1 MKGSSYIKS
10 KQTLWAKRK
19 NIALIGSQ
27 GAKGFPA
34 YTQTLEENLFEP
46 MNSSVFGD
54 ISKGDGGELK
64 GNNNSSAKMKAVHSS
79 SAIGV
84 NLFHYWKTNGKI
96 DNIAH
101 ACRLCAKQNKT
112 QTDIRFEQKF
122 PISKAFQIHPKI
134 DVVIENNDEAQYK
147 VFAIE
152 CKFSEAYSKRTD
164 GKKGF
169 DPKYFNNDILPLWKD
184 IPNLNILAKTI
195 SPIDN
200 EFKFL
205 DSSQLIK
212 HILGLKNK
220 YGKKSFRLLYL
231 WYDVLGEEGHEHR
244 KEIERFTE
252 YTKVDNVKFSA
263 ISYQEV
269 ITFLADNYYDSN
281 EKYIDYITDRYL

>member
-1 MKGSSYIKS
+1 MKGLCYIKS
-10 KQTLWAKRK
+10 KQTLWAKSK
-19 NIALIGSQ
+19 NITLRSKGTE
-27 GAKGFPA
+27 GAQA
-34 YTQTLEENLFEP
+34 YTQTLPENLFEP
-46 MNSSVFGD
+46 MDSSVCDD
-54 ISKGDGGELK
+54 IKKGNGGELK
-64 GNNNSSAKMKAVHSS
+64 GNINSSAKMNAVHSS

-84 NLFHYWKTNGKI
+84 NIFQYWKTSGKI
-96 DNIAH
+96 ENISH
-101 ACRLCAKQNKT
+101 ACRLCEKQNKT
-112 QTDIRFEQKF
+112 QKDIRFEQKF
-122 PISKAFQIHPKI
+122 PISNAFQIHPNI
-134 DVVIENNDEAQYK
+134 DVVIENNDDAQYK

-152 CKFSEAYSKRTD
+152 CKFSEAYSKRRD

-169 DPKYFNNDILPLWKD
+169 DPKYFNNDIIPLWNN

-212 HILGLKNK
+212 HILGLKK
-220 YGKKSFRLLYL
+220 MYGKNSFRLLYL

-252 YTKVDNVKFSA
+252 YTKADNVKFSA

-269 ITFLADNYYDSN
+269 ITFLANNYYDSN
-281 EKYIDYITDRYL
+281 EKYIDYIADRYL